1 MRSRSLVGLV
11 AGCALL
17 AACEG
22 LKEALT
28 AHVDVVARA
37 GTQELSVNRL
47 GELLGNAKIQVPVS
61 RETAAILT
69 DIWTGY
75 QQIAYAAAHGD
86 SLNDHK
92 AIDVALAPMA
102 NASRLNMFM
111 DSVTKTF
118 KVDSGSEA
126 AYNQAAGGLIAARH
140 ILIAFKNPQVPPTAA
155 EKDSVRKK
163 AEAILPQV
171 NAANFA
177 EMAKKYDNEPNAAQT
192 KGYLGVFP
200 KGQMVAQ
207 FYDAAAA
214 LKPGEISKLVETQF
228 GFHIIQ
234 RLTYADAQKD
244 FAQQYAQISARLADS
259 TYLEQAKTAA
269 KIQVKD
275 NAPAAIKEAAK
286 EPAKHRT
293 DKATLATF
301 NGGELTT
308 GDFISWMESVP
319 PQQCDPSAHSRR
331 ARFGAQAVPP
341 AGRAAAGPSPPRRQC
356 SRDAEGRGQSEHVL
370 VDRAARGQ
378 PRDDARRRAEDARRQ
393 REERSGKGTSR
404 RVARGRVPRP
414 HDGGTGSADHDS
426 ASAQEAARREVR
438 VVGQLGRHRS
448 RSRACAEAPQI
459 GGLDA
464 RGESAQVTGSA
475 PRRRRASCGTSAA
488 RCAACAARAG
498 ADQAADDEE
507 TVVPFSHETHRRCRF
522 TRTIRRRTGCC
533 SATGSGDAGASGR
546 AGAAVGAA
554 RRRGRRGRRSDDHD
568 DRSQGARAGSS
579 PAR

>member
-69 DIWTGY
+69 DIWAGY
-75 QQIAYAAAHGD
+75 QQLAYAAAHGD
-86 SLNDHK
+86 SLNDKK

-111 DSVTKTF
+111 DSVAKTF

-140 ILIAFKNPQVPPTAA
+140 LLIAFKNPQVPPTAA

-163 AEAILPQV
+163 AEGILPQV
-171 NAANFA
+171 NAGNFA
-177 EMAKKYDNEPNAAQT
+177 DMVKKYSNDPTAAQN
-192 KGYLGVFP
+192 KGYLGVFA
-200 KGQMVAQ
+200 KGAMVAQ

-214 LKPGEISKLVETQF
+214 LKPGEISKLVETQY

-234 RLTYADAQKD
+234 RLPYAEAQKD
-244 FAQQYAQISARLADS
+244 FAAQYAQISARLADS
-259 TYLEQAKTAA
+259 TYLEQAKAAA

-319 PQQCDPSAHSRR
+319 PQQSIMQRIPGAADSALKPFLQQVALQQVLLHRADSAHVTLKDEDKANMYSSIGQLVGNLETTLGVEPKMLADSAKSVPEKERLAASRVDAYLDRMMAGQAQPITIPLPLKKLLDAKYESSVNSAGIDRGLER
-331 ARFGAQAVPP
+331 AQKLRKSADSTRAANQPKSQVPLPGVGAPP
-341 AGRAAAGPSPPRRQC
+341 AGQPP
-356 SRDAEGRGQSEHVL
+356 
-370 VDRAARGQ
+370 
-378 PRDDARRRAEDARRQ
+378 
-393 REERSGKGTSR
+393 
-404 RVARGRVPRP
+404 
-414 HDGGTGSADHDS
+414 
-426 ASAQEAARREVR
+426 
-438 VVGQLGRHRS
+438 
-448 RSRACAEAPQI
+448 
-459 GGLDA
+459 
-464 RGESAQVTGSA
+464 
-475 PRRRRASCGTSAA
+475 
-488 RCAACAARAG
+488 
-498 ADQAADDEE
+498 
-507 TVVPFSHETHRRCRF
+507 
-522 TRTIRRRTGCC
+522 
-533 SATGSGDAGASGR
+533 
-546 AGAAVGAA
+546 
-554 RRRGRRGRRSDDHD
+554 
-568 DRSQGARAGSS
+568 QGAE
-579 PAR
+579 PAQPAPAPTKPPTTKKP